1 MPETIEQVLTK
12 LTALVQPGLRGRLN
26 ARGTARAMVWRN
38 GNLPEG
44 SPNLGPF
51 LTQELLSY
59 GFGLLRVALRA
70 RNLGGN
76 DETILRAFELA
87 AESLESVVR
96 NGSPEDE
103 SRGFYRVVAAASYHL
118 GRFSARSYSLLAQ
131 TLENENQSVIERALS
146 LLILRRLDEVYAIL
160 LRHTSDPDYSDAAIA
175 QRLDNPDDPADVA
188 DALSISATENYLR
201 AIAAFLFALRADDET
216 VLASCRERLTDGEQ
230 LCFESGL
237 VALWWIYRL
246 TRFLTDDLWSLSL
259 QRLLPKDSDDTSNWM
274 LLRELFVA
282 SLAGR
287 STAELDL
294 WPSQLPIASRALDTH
309 DNIVAS
315 LPTSAGKTRIAEICI
330 LRTLSLNRRVVFV
343 TPLRALSAQTERTLR
358 RTFQPIGFDV
368 SALYGSAGTSAFDLD
383 SLANRE
389 IVVTTPEKLDFALRN
404 DSSLLDDV
412 GLIVLDEGHMLG
424 PTEREVRYEVLIQRL
439 LRRSDASERRIVC
452 LSAMLPSG
460 EQMDD
465 FVKWLR
471 SDAPGDPI
479 TSTWRPT
486 RQRYGEIVWD
496 GAKARYELKIDD
508 QTNTFIPRFIERQ
521 EKIGKRGGKKIFPGD
536 LNDVVLASAWRLAA
550 DRHSVL
556 VYCPERRSVN
566 ALAKR
571 LLKIRKE
578 GFLGD
583 LPGFSANAVKNAISV
598 GEEWLGSEH
607 PAVKCLS
614 LGVAIHHASLPK
626 PFLRKIDG
634 LLRDKLVQVVVASPT
649 LARGLNISASCVLF
663 QSVQRFDQTK
673 NKRLLISPEEFA
685 NVSGRAG
692 RAYVDV
698 DGQVI
703 GVCFTA
709 EHLYKWRTLASQEA
723 KRQLESGLIG
733 IMSPLFRGLQRKL
746 GRSENLVE
754 YVMNSSSIWDEPP
767 GKEEETKEWQNAL
780 STLDIALLSLL
791 GDEECKP
798 DEVADVLDKILE
810 SSFLRRRL
818 LRRNELA
825 QSFVP
830 AVLTARAK
838 HICSTTTTKQRRG
851 YFFSGVGLS
860 SGRFL
865 DENSNQLNQALLA
878 ADEAILSGDS
888 AGCIASLL
896 VIARLVF
903 AIEPFTPHT
912 LPETWEAIFS
922 GWLLGLPMA
931 QLQVIDEDAPTFI
944 EDGVVYRL
952 AWAVEAIR
960 VRSRANDELVFG
972 EKPSTVVGA
981 LETGTVSVPQSLLLQ
996 AGLSSRIAAAKALE
1010 DCPVH
1015 FETLLQMRTWLFSD
1029 LVNHATSQADW
1040 PTSESRTAWL
1050 EFIDSQR
1057 RMEGTRWMAQ
1067 DVTWELETSVAPQ
1080 REGDSVLV
1088 WQTNPAE
1095 TARIFTPDLFEI
1107 GRALTAFQT
1116 WATPW
1121 AVGRIV
1127 GTNAV
1132 SSRYTGPFPIKHD
1145 H

>member
-1 MPETIEQVLTK
+1 MPETVEQVVAK
-12 LTALVQPGLRGRLN
+12 ITALVQPGLRGRLN
-26 ARGTARAMVWRN
+26 ARGAARAMVWRN
-38 GNLPEG
+38 GHLPEG
-44 SPNLGPF
+44 SPNLGPL

-59 GFGLLRVALRA
+59 GFGLLRVALSA
-70 RNLGGN
+70 RNLGRN
-76 DETILRAFELA
+76 DEAIFRAFELA

-131 TLENENQSVIERALS
+131 VLENENLSVVERALS
-146 LLILRRLDEVYAIL
+146 LLILRRLDDVHVL
-160 LRHTSDPDYSDAAIA
+160 LLQHTSDPGYSDAAIA
-175 QRLDNPDDPADVA
+175 QRLDNPDDPADVG
-188 DALSISATENYLR
+188 DALAISATENYLR
-201 AIAAFLFALRADDET
+201 AIAAFLFALRADDEA
-216 VLASCRERLTDGEQ
+216 VLASCRERLADGEQ

-237 VALWWIYRL
+237 VPLWWIYRL

-259 QRLLPKDSDDTSNWM
+259 QRLLPKDSGDGSDWP

-294 WPSQLPIASRALDTH
+294 WPSQLPIANRVLDTH

-315 LPTSAGKTRIAEICI
+315 LPTSAGKTRIAEVCI

-358 RTFQPIGFDV
+358 RTFQPLGFDV
-368 SALYGSAGTSAFDLD
+368 SALYGSAGTSSFDLD
-383 SLANRE
+383 SLANRQ
-389 IVVTTPEKLDFALRN
+389 IVVSTPEKLDFALRN
-404 DSSLLDDV
+404 DPNLLNDV

-439 LRRSDASERRIVC
+439 LRRSDTNERRIVC

-460 EQMDD
+460 DQMDD
-465 FVKWLR
+465 FVNWLR
-471 SDAPGDPI
+471 NDQPGHAI
-479 TSTWRPT
+479 SSNWRPT
-486 RQRYGEIVWD
+486 RQRFGEIVWD

-508 QTNTFIPRFIERQ
+508 QTKTFIPRFIEPQ
-521 EKIGKRGGKKIFPGD
+521 EKIGKRGGKKTFPGD
-536 LNDVVLASAWRLAA
+536 QNDLVLASAWRLAA

-556 VYCPERRSVN
+556 IYCPERRSVN

-571 LLKIRKE
+571 LLGVRE
-578 GFLGD
+578 NGFLGA
-583 LPGFSANAVKNAISV
+583 LPGFSADGVKNAISV
-598 GEEWLGSEH
+598 GNEWLGCEH

-626 PFLRKIDG
+626 PFLREIDG
-634 LLRDKLVQVVVASPT
+634 LLRDKQVQVVIASPT

-663 QSVQRFDQTK
+663 QSAQRFDRTK
-673 NKRLLISPEEFA
+673 DKRLPISPEEFA

-692 RAYVDV
+692 RAYVDL
-698 DGQVI
+698 DGQVL
-703 GVCFTA
+703 GVCFKA
-709 EHLYKWRTLASQEA
+709 EHLYNWRTLVSQEA

-746 GRSENLVE
+746 GRSVNLVE
-754 YVMNSSSIWDEPP
+754 HVMNSSNVWDDPP
-767 GKEEETKEWQNAL
+767 GKEEETHEWKNAL

-791 GDEECKP
+791 GDEECTP
-798 DEVADVLDKILE
+798 DDVAGVLDKILT

-818 LRRNELA
+818 ARRNELA

-865 DENSNQLNQALLA
+865 DENSDQLNQALFA
-878 ADEAILSGDS
+878 ADEAIHSGDG
-888 AGCIASLL
+888 ARCIAPLL

-903 AIEPFTPHT
+903 SVEPFTPHT
-912 LPETWEAIFS
+912 LPEKWEAILS
-922 GWLLGLPMA
+922 GWLLGHQMA
-931 QLQVIDEDAPTFI
+931 QLQVVDEDAPTFI
-944 EDGVVYRL
+944 EDGIVYRL

-972 EKPSTVVGA
+972 EKPSPVVGA
-981 LETGTVSVPQSLLLQ
+981 LETGTVSIPQSLLLQ
-996 AGLSSRIAAAKALE
+996 AGLSSRIAAARALE
-1010 DCPVH
+1010 DCPAH
-1015 FETLLQMRTWLFSD
+1015 FETLLQMRTWLSSD
-1029 LVNHATSQADW
+1029 PVSHATSHADW
-1040 PTSESRTAWL
+1040 PTPESRSAWL
-1050 EFIDSQR
+1050 EFIESKR
-1057 RMEGTRWMAQ
+1057 RPEERRWMAQ
-1067 DVTWELETSVAPQ
+1067 EATWELETGVAPE
-1080 REGDSVLV
+1080 REGNPVLV
-1088 WQTNPAE
+1088 WQTNAAE
-1095 TARIFTPDLFEI
+1095 TARVFTPDMFEI
-1107 GRALTAFQT
+1107 GRALTGFQA

-1121 AVGRIV
+1121 AIGRIV
-1127 GTNAV
+1127 GTNTV
-1132 SSRYTGPFPIKHD
+1132 SIRYAGPFPSA
-1145 H
+1145 